1 MIKFEKEVTG
11 LVPDHGFTHGAKF
24 HADDLFS
31 TALLR
36 LNISFNDR
44 NIIVF
49 NNNWRCPSFLLC
61 IRGFFCFL

>member
-1 MIKFEKEVTG
+1 MIEFEKEIAG

-36 LNISFNDR
+36 LLN
-44 NIIVF
+44 
-49 NNNWRCPSFLLC
+49 PSIELVLTC
-61 IRGFFCFL
+61 